1 MDHRVEFALKWIHEN
16 LRTVL
21 TPRDIS
27 SKSGLSTSQ
36 FYNLFRNETGITPA
50 AYIRKLRYERASE
63 LLVNSNLSVK
73 EITGA
78 VGIRDVSHFV
88 RTFHEIHGVSPT
100 AFRHE
105 RRPLSAQSA
114 VQPRRLAALS
124 PPDSR
129 GGDLPPN

>member
-1 MDHRVEFALKWIHEN
+1 MDYRITFALGWIHDN
-16 LRTVL
+16 LPAVIS
-21 TPRDIS
+21 PRDIS

-36 FYNLFRNETGITPA
+36 FYNLFRNETGVTPA

-63 LLVNSNLSVK
+63 LLIQSNLSVK

-88 RTFHEIHGVSPT
+88 RTFRGIHGRSPK

-105 RRPLSAQSA
+105 Q
-114 VQPRRLAALS
+114 RLTSMNSNGHRVL
-124 PPDSR
+124 R
-129 GGDLPPN
+129 H